1 MKPKISILCVLSK
14 FNYREKNKGTSA
26 EYNIIYLPLKKKF
39 KKSIKFINSA
49 DNKYKEIKQLNEYLI
64 NCVKKNKPK
73 YIFLSINTYEIY
85 LETLIEIK
93 KICNC
98 KIINWF
104 TDDSWRYEERS
115 IFYLQYVDFAITNHF
130 ISHIKNKKK
139 GVNSI
144 FTGWGCPDHW
154 ISKNNLRSNYKY
166 EVTFIGNN
174 YFDREKYINFLKDK
188 GIKIKCFGN
197 GWQNSSSVTE
207 KKLLDIIKNSKI
219 SLNFSRSR
227 GKEKQTKARVFEI
240 TGVGGF
246 CLTENSK
253 DLRSFFKSDE
263 VVSFSN
269 ELELYN
275 KIRFFLKNENL
286 RNKIAKKS
294 NYKTRNKFKNSIV
307 INRIL
312 KIISKTKG
320 KKYFNTINY
329 ERKKNSIFIFKIL
342 KSIAIIILKLFLNQ
356 KKSIKVIR
364 RIFFEIEW
372 RLRGSL
378 TYTKNGICSNIFN
391 FD

>member
-1 MKPKISILCVLSK
+1 MKPKISILCILSK
-14 FNYREKNKGTSA
+14 FNYREKVKGTSA

-39 KKSIKFINSA
+39 KNSIKLINTA
-49 DNKYKEIKQLNEYLI
+49 ENKYTEIKKLNEYVV
-64 NCVKKNKPK
+64 NFVKKNKPK

-93 KICNC
+93 RLCNC

-115 IFYLQYVDFAITNHF
+115 KFYLQYIDFAITNHF
-130 ISHIKNKKK
+130 RSHIKNRKK
-139 GVNSI
+139 GINSI

-154 ISKNNLRSNYKY
+154 ISKNNLSLNCKY

-174 YFDREKYINFLKDK
+174 YFGREKYINFLKEK
-188 GIKIKCFGN
+188 GIKLKCYGN
-197 GWQNSSSVTE
+197 GWKNSNSVTE
-207 KKLLDIIKNSKI
+207 KKLLEIIKNSKI

-240 TGVGGF
+240 TGAGGF
-246 CLTENSK
+246 CLTENSR

-263 VVSFSN
+263 VVSFNN
-269 ELELYN
+269 ELELLN

-286 RNKIAKKS
+286 RNMIAKKS
-294 NYKTRNKFKNSIV
+294 NYKTRKKFKNSTV

-312 KIISKTKG
+312 KIISRTKG
-320 KKYFNTINY
+320 KKYFNTINN

-342 KSIAIIILKLFLNQ
+342 KSMTTFILKLFLNE
-356 KKSIKVIR
+356 KKSVKVIR

-372 RLRGSL
+372 RVRGSL